1 MNIAFDIVLIVI
13 SLSSI
18 ALSGVLVWYV
28 RKLLMKMALIAD
40 LQKETSVEV
49 EEYSEHLKA
58 INEMELF
65 YGDETLAAL
74 LEHTESLRSS
84 LQSKVDSVNFL
95 ETPEEEQDDDN
106 QE

>member
-1 MNIAFDIVLIVI
+1 MNLVYDIVLIII

-18 ALSGVLVWYV
+18 TLSGVLVWYV
-28 RKLLMKMALIAD
+28 RKLLMKMALLAD
-40 LQKETSVEV
+40 LQKETSVEI

-74 LEHTESLRSS
+74 LEHTETLRSS
-84 LQSKVDSVNFL
+84 LLNKVESVDFL
-95 ETPEEEQDDDN
+95 ETPEEEQDDDD

>member
-1 MNIAFDIVLIVI
+1 MNIAFDIILIVI